1 MENHIYLDNNID
13 NIIYQKI
20 QEKINIHDLNE
31 TSLNKERN
39 NKFIEIINVLKVV
52 YNKLSNN
59 SFSIILSYSEEK
71 IYEIIFVKFINLY
84 KKILKKKPHIIVSFD
99 NKILL
104 NILKTLYEKNI
115 VSLTIITPNVYGIIL
130 LNDITKNIKKST
142 CLISIPYSNHIN
154 GSINDIQNI
163 TKFCNS
169 NNIFLHIDISNIFL
183 EMNLNIKNIDL
194 ITISYKKFNI
204 KSISIILSNKIVKI
218 LNEDK
223 FIEEFSK
230 LENKYSISNYKN
242 VLYLNCLLSYKL
254 KQLTSI
260 ENKNYNNKKLFI
272 NKLKEYIPIISY
284 EEYINNTKN
293 NNDISIV
300 YFDYLKNQPNILVLS
315 IYCKNIKFS
324 NKIFKKYIN
333 QFGIHILPLYNNND
347 IQFLKNDNN
356 LLNGL
361 IYLNFNESIKNTDIQ
376 LLVKG
381 FLKCIQ
387 MQYKNLFNEI
397 LDNTN
402 KTKLTIKSINK
413 VKKRVRFNNPE
424 YMILSKKKGLP
435 NYKKNIK
442 SILVK
447 N

>member
-20 QEKINIHDLNE
+20 QEKVNVSELNE

-39 NKFIEIINVLKVV
+39 NKFIDIINALKVL

-59 SFSIILSYSEEK
+59 SFSIVLSYSEEK

-84 KKILKKKPHIIVSFD
+84 KKIFKKKPHIIVSFD

-104 NILKTLYEKNI
+104 NILKSQYEKNI
-115 VSLTIITPNVYGIIL
+115 ISLSIITPNIYGIIL
-130 LNDITKNIKKST
+130 LNDIIKNIKKST
-142 CLISIPYSNHIN
+142 CLISIPYSNHII

-163 TKFCNS
+163 TKYCNT
-169 NNIFLHIDISNIFL
+169 NNIFLHIDISDIFL
-183 EMNLNIKNIDL
+183 EMNINIKNIDL

-204 KSISIILSNKIVKI
+204 KSVSIILSNKIVKM

-230 LENKYSISNYKN
+230 L
-242 VLYLNCLLSYKL
+242 
-254 KQLTSI
+254 

-272 NKLKEYIPIISY
+272 NKLKEYIQIISY

-293 NNDISIV
+293 NNEISIV
-300 YFDYLKNQPNILVLS
+300 YFDYLKNKPNILVLS
-315 IYCKNIKFS
+315 IYCKTIKFS
-324 NKIFKKYIN
+324 NKYFKKYIN
-333 QFGIHILPLYNNND
+333 QFGIYILPLYNNND
-347 IQFLKNDNN
+347 IQFLKTDNN

-361 IYLNFNESIKNTDIQ
+361 IYFNFNESIKTTDIQ

-402 KTKLTIKSINK
+402 KTKLTIRSINK